1 MRLRLPSEGVWP
13 IGCPPVDG
21 ALGEG
26 KAMKRTSMLVAASA
40 LVLAM
45 TQWSGAA
52 RTPTAL
58 ADQPFRTTAD
68 PMLKAL
74 VPGVDIVPLITAGDV
89 VGGRLGGFQ
98 FTGVP
103 DGIGTY
109 TSSPNRL
116 EVFMNHELSHRYGD
130 PAWSRVSHL
139 TLNGQGG
146 VVAASYALDGTE
158 RYEYFCSSTMDTI
171 DGVPWYFTGE
181 EWIGSPRGGMSVAI
195 NALTGRVLET
205 PQFGALNHENVV
217 PLKGMAKAAMYLA
230 EDSFRLRS
238 QAYSYFA
245 DDFSKA
251 LKGRGSF
258 TVWVPDDQGDGD
270 PSADDIAKG
279 ESLTGRFVTIP
290 NVERYDGHELNDEA
304 EALGSFNFVRIED
317 AATDPSH
324 PGVVY
329 FADTGQNIAETR
341 YGRVYRMTYDVDH
354 PRRATLE
361 VVLDSTVDD
370 IVNPDGMGINATSL
384 VIQEDRNKPSTGF
397 NRVHVYDLSSGTL
410 TAIARTTPS
419 RPAIRRAGGKG
430 AWESSGAVDVS
441 AFFGP
446 GTWLMDVQAHQ
457 TSILQQGIDLKIDSA
472 KGQRGQLLLVTIPG
486 T

>member
-1 MRLRLPSEGVWP
+1 
-13 IGCPPVDG
+13 
-21 ALGEG
+21 
-26 KAMKRTSMLVAASA
+26 MKRTSTLIAASA

-45 TQWSGAA
+45 TQWSSAA
-52 RTPTAL
+52 TTPTARP
-58 ADQPFRTTAD
+58 DHPFRTTAD
-68 PMLKAL
+68 PMMKPLM
-74 VPGVDIVPLITAGDV
+74 PGVDIVPLISAGDLI
-89 VGGRLGGFQ
+89 GGRPGGFQ

-109 TSSPNRL
+109 ASSPNRL
-116 EVFMNHELSHRYGD
+116 EVFTNHEQSYRYGD
-130 PAWSRVSHL
+130 PSWSRVSHL

-146 VVAASYALDGTE
+146 VVAASYAIDGTE
-158 RYEYFCSSTMDTI
+158 RYEYFCSATMDTI
-171 DGVPWYFTGE
+171 KGVPWYFTGE
-181 EWIGSPRGGMSVAI
+181 EWISSPRGGMSVAI
-195 NALTGRVLET
+195 NALTGQVINT

-217 PLKGMAKAAMYLA
+217 PIKGMAKATMYLS

-245 DDFSKA
+245 DSFTGA
-251 LKGRGSF
+251 IKGHGAF
-258 TVWVPDDQGDGD
+258 TVWVPDDGQTDGD
-270 PSADDIAKG
+270 PSTDDIDKG

-290 NVERYDGHELNDEA
+290 HVERYDGHELNAKA
-304 EALGSFNFVRIED
+304 ESMGSFNFVRIED
-317 AATDPSH
+317 SATDPSN

-329 FADTGQNIAETR
+329 FSDTGQNIAETR
-341 YGRVYRMTYDVDH
+341 YERVYRMTYDVDH

-370 IVNPDGMGINATSL
+370 IVNPDGLGINATSL
-384 VIQEDRNKPSTGF
+384 VIQEDRNKPSTGY
-397 NRVHVYDLSSGTL
+397 NRAHVYDLSSGTL
-410 TAIARTTPS
+410 TAVARTTPS
-419 RPAIRRAGGKG
+419 KVAIKRAGGKG

-446 GTWLMDVQAHQ
+446 GTWLMDVQAHK
-457 TSILQQGIDLKIDSA
+457 TSILQQGLNLKIDSA